1 MRLAIVAAAFTGAES
16 DELRR
21 AMAAW
26 KRSQKIDRLHDKF
39 VGGMTG
45 RGYDPDFAERCFK
58 QISGFGEYGFPESHA
73 ASFALLVYASAWI
86 KRHHPAVFAAAL
98 LNSQPMG
105 FYAPAQI
112 IRDAREHG
120 VEVRPI
126 DVNSSEWDCILE
138 YSVDTSTIVP
148 AASKRSWG
156 VGGPVL
162 RLGMRQIK
170 GMREDDANQ
179 IVTARQIHRPFTS
192 VAQCHRLARLDTGAI
207 RRLAEADALKSIG
220 PTRRPATWEAMTLA
234 NVPTPLFDDISSDH
248 TAIQLPVMR
257 LGEEVLADYAT
268 TGLSLKRHPVSF
280 ARAALNQWN
289 VVPCAKLLDEQA
301 FAHGRHVRVAGLVLV
316 RQRPGTASG
325 VVFVTLE
332 DETGIANLILWA
344 NVYERYHRAVRRA
357 TLLQVDGIVQR
368 EGQVIHILA
377 QRFFDRTS
385 LLAGLHQ
392 PSRDFH

>member
-1 MRLAIVAAAFTGAES
+1 M
-16 DELRR
+16 
-21 AMAAW
+21 
-26 KRSQKIDRLHDKF
+26 
-39 VGGMTG
+39 
-45 RGYDPDFAERCFK
+45 
-58 QISGFGEYGFPESHA
+58 
-73 ASFALLVYASAWI
+73 
-86 KRHHPAVFAAAL
+86 
-98 LNSQPMG
+98 
-105 FYAPAQI
+105 
-112 IRDAREHG
+112 
-120 VEVRPI
+120 EVRPI
-126 DVNSSEWDCILE
+126 DVNFSEWDCTLE
-138 YSVDTSTIVP
+138 AIMGQESAPSPGTPGEGWGEGSVGRRSSFEEENRSAKPSPYPLAGSRQFRSLLPEYRETGISD
-148 AASKRSWG
+148 KRSWG
-156 VGGPVL
+156 TGGPVL

-170 GMREDDANQ
+170 GMRQDDANR
-179 IVTARQIHRPFTS
+179 IVTARQIHGPFTS
-192 VAQCHRLARLDTGAI
+192 IAQCHRLAGLNTGTI
-207 RRLAEADALKSIG
+207 RRLAEADALASIG

-234 NVPTPLFDDISSDH
+234 NVPTPLFDGISSDH
-248 TAIQLPVMR
+248 TATQLPIMR

-289 VVPCAKLLDEQA
+289 VVPCEKLLNEQA
-301 FAHGRHVRVAGLVLV
+301 FPHGRHVRVAGLVLV

-385 LLAGLHQ
+385 LLQGLHQ